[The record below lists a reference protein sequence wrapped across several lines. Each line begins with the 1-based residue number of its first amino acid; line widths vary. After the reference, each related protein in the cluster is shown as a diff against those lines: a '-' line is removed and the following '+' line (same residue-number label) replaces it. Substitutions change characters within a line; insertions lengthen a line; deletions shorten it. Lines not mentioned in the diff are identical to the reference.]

1 MDIKGEK
8 LNKNFLTTASMIA
21 MIVVGF
27 VILVMFAV
35 WDPIFAS
42 RPVIA
47 ARLLRNRSVVLASW
61 IGFFDFVIVPSSTI
75 LTYYTD

>member
-1 MDIKGEK
+1 
-8 LNKNFLTTASMIA
+8 MIA

-35 WDPIFAS
+35 WDPLFAS

-47 ARLLRNRSVVLASW
+47 PRLLRNRSVVLASW
-61 IGFFDFVIVPSSTI
+61 IGFFDFVSDLHI
-75 LTYYTD
+75 LLYIY